1 MTYEEAMKILHPS
14 TTLTALAEVEYYGG
28 FNGQE
33 AKIKAVEEACLIACK
48 ALEKQIP
55 KKPND
60 KFNVPHYVLAYGIC
74 PSCGLG
80 VNSDMKFCSE
90 CGQAIDWEVS
100 E

>member
-1 MTYEEAMKILHPS
+1 MTPEEAIKILHPN

-33 AKIKAVEEACLIACK
+33 AKIKAVEEACLLACES
-48 ALEKQIP
+48 LEKQIP
-55 KKPND
+55 KKPIEKYTD
-60 KFNVPHYVLAYGIC
+60 YDGTEAGLC
-74 PSCGLG
+74 PFCNEG
-80 VNSDMKFCSE
+80 VDEKMNFCSY